1 MRGRNSRAFTLVE
14 LIVVIAVLAI
24 LAAAGV
30 GTAVGYMKRSKFTK
44 NQQNAVT
51 VFQTTQTALAQLEK
65 NGSIE
70 TWVNDKLLKYGSDS
84 PYSAL
89 NPSSNTELEQQFS
102 YRDDFNIFPAAAGAS
117 IHTRVSLTYI
127 PNNIDDQGTVLAD
140 LIRPYFTDTTV
151 FQSTISVEFDVVK
164 VYDSDLQPHY
174 SANCFSAFVSA
185 EYKDGWDG
193 GILPKRDEEYR
204 ANTSKI
210 GYFDASDGSLTDVVY
225 IPVIENLNVSY
236 FSVRFNPWEKK
247 LNIGWS
253 VSSGTSCVLG
263 RGKHIQY
270 SIILQDP
277 PKQEGD
283 EPSNIVELVLVEDIL
298 LEGQN
303 LEGQNDTVNLLE
315 QFASANTMGSTIQV
329 GSTTYDVQT
338 ADVDRTVTVG
348 SEVKNITYNEK
359 YIEANATVF
368 VSKETGNIG
377 NFNSYP
383 DEYYSKLVLPVRI
396 SYITGDIDSKGN
408 ALAPYITYTVTID
421 RTALSSYPG
430 KLFDPSKHTTL
441 VSTMTVC
448 PNEFGDTSPSYQ
460 DYNANGGVIVPDD
473 RTFGYHNDTDD
484 KNVPV
489 DVTGLEA

>member
-65 NGSIE
+65 NGTIE
-70 TWVNDKLLKYGSDS
+70 SWVCDELLKYGSDS

-89 NPSSNTELEQQFS
+89 NPSSNTDLEQQFS
-102 YRDDFNIFPAAAGAS
+102 YRDDFVNFPAAAGAT
-117 IHTRVSLTYI
+117 IHTRVCLTYI
-127 PNNIDDQGTVLAD
+127 PNSIDDQGSILAD

-164 VYDSDLQPHY
+164 VYDSDLEEHY

-236 FSVRFNPWEKK
+236 FSVKLNPWEKK

-277 PKQEGD
+277 PAQEGD
-283 EPSNIVELVLVEDIL
+283 EPSDIVELVLIEDKL
-298 LEGQN
+298 LEGQD
-303 LEGQNDTVNLLE
+303 GAVNLLE
-315 QFASANTMGSTIQV
+315 QFASANTMGSTLQV
-329 GSTTYDVQT
+329 GDTTYDVQT
-338 ADVDRTVTVG
+338 ADVNRTVTVG
-348 SEVKNITYNEK
+348 SEVKNVVYNEK

-368 VSKETGNIG
+368 VSKDTGYIG
-377 NFNSYP
+377 KFNSYP
-383 DEYYSKLVLPVRI
+383 DEYYYKIVLPVRI

-408 ALAPYITYTVTID
+408 DLAPYITYTVTID
-421 RTALSSYPG
+421 RTALSSYPDM
-430 KLFDPSKHTTL
+430 LFDPSVHTTL
-441 VSTMTVC
+441 VSTMAVC

-460 DYNANGGVIVPDD
+460 KYNANGGVIVPDD

-484 KNVPV
+484 MNDPV